1 MAARKERAEEIRAA
15 EEAKAGGYE
24 GAGEEGEEALR
35 AAAQANS
42 MAANRIAMER
52 REHKAKIDIFE
63 AAFRKIK
70 DATGVS
76 DVNEVIQKIVSQEGT
91 TENLMLL
98 TKENQAKI
106 AHLHA
111 AKEAARQRVDEAKYA
126 GGGGGHRRKLVD
138 DMEESLQSH
147 HAKIERVRGKHERLS
162 GMLIAVKAG
171 VKHLAE
177 KVAPA
182 SADLGDR
189 KGKGANGAG
198 AGEVT
203 DETVVAALAE
213 VERAVHRLLSRVKAK
228 RAEELSLLAD
238 DDDGGDGDE
247 ALLKMSGAAL
257 LGADVDDA
265 VLLTRPHNQRI
276 SLPTPEGG

>member
-1 MAARKERAEEIRAA
+1 
-15 EEAKAGGYE
+15 
-24 GAGEEGEEALR
+24 
-35 AAAQANS
+35 
-42 MAANRIAMER
+42 
-52 REHKAKIDIFE
+52 
-63 AAFRKIK
+63 
-70 DATGVS
+70 
-76 DVNEVIQKIVSQEGT
+76 
-91 TENLMLL
+91 
-98 TKENQAKI
+98 
-106 AHLHA
+106 
-111 AKEAARQRVDEAKYA
+111 
-126 GGGGGHRRKLVD
+126 
-138 DMEESLQSH
+138 
-147 HAKIERVRGKHERLS
+147 VRGKHERLS

-276 SLPTPEGG
+276 SLPTPEGGWPGGEGKDDDGGSVEEGGEDGEELTRDRVKKHASVVLQREQKAEAMRKKLAADRGY